1 MQERIAILHLEGDL
15 LETELIRQTLADD
28 GLVADIERVDTEAAY
43 LAALD
48 RSQFDLIL
56 ADYPS
61 PSFDGLSALRIARAK
76 SFDVPIILVS
86 SAPGEELAIESLK
99 SGATDYVLKERLQR
113 LPLTVRRALR
123 EAAGRTEHRQAIEEL
138 RESEARYRRLFESA
152 KDGILILDERSRR
165 IVDVNPYLIQMLGYS
180 KEEFVDKQLWEIGI
194 FKDAVA
200 SGSAF
205 AELKQQGYIHYE
217 NLPLETRDGAIRQV
231 EFVSNN
237 YLTGRRSVIQC
248 NIRDIT
254 ERKQDEE
261 TLRETNARLE
271 QALEELQAKTQEMT
285 SLTQQLWQASKL
297 ATMGELAASV
307 AHELNNPLATVALRA
322 ESAMEGLLSGDA
334 KRHALEI
341 ILQQVER
348 MADLVSHLLQFSR
361 RSYKQIS
368 SIDLREELRKA
379 LEFIEYYLRSHQID
393 VIQDFA
399 GQLPTVQADRQQLIQ
414 VFLNLITNASDAM
427 PAGGTLTVKIYA
439 SSLAEDHQAVTIEFS
454 DTGNGVASADLPRLW
469 EPFFTTK
476 PEGKGTGLGLAI
488 CRRTVEE
495 HRGTIEIETGPGKG
509 TTVRIILPATDRGVA
524 IAA

>member
-1 MQERIAILHLEGDL
+1 MQERITILHLEDDL
-15 LETELIRQTLADD
+15 LEAELIRQTLADD
-28 GLVADIERVDTEAAY
+28 ELVVDIERVETEAAY

-48 RSQFDLIL
+48 RRQFDLIL

-76 SFDVPIILVS
+76 CLDLPIILIS

-123 EAAGRTEHRQAIEEL
+123 EATGRTEHYQAIEEL

-152 KDGILILDERSRR
+152 KDGILILDEGSGQ
-165 IVDVNPYLIQMLGYS
+165 IVDVNPYLIEMLGYS
-180 KEEFVDKQLWEIGI
+180 KEELVGKKLWEIGV

-200 SGSAF
+200 SKLAF
-205 AELKQQGYIHYE
+205 AELKQLGYIRYE
-217 NLPLETRDGAIRQV
+217 NLPLETRDGVNRQV
-231 EFVSNN
+231 EFVSNS
-237 YLTGRRSVIQC
+237 YLTGGRSVIQC

-254 ERKQDEE
+254 QRKRDEQ
-261 TLRETNARLE
+261 TLRETNGRLE
-271 QALEELQAKTQEMT
+271 QALGELQAKTHELT
-285 SLTQQLWQASKL
+285 SITQQLWQASKL

-322 ESAMEGLLSGDA
+322 ESAMEGLPTGDA
-334 KRHALEI
+334 KRHALEVI
-341 ILQQVER
+341 SQEVER
-348 MADLVSHLLQFSR
+348 MADLVSNLLQFSR
-361 RSYKQIS
+361 RSFSQTS
-368 SIDLREELRKA
+368 SIDLTEELKKA
-379 LEFIEYYLRSHQID
+379 LEFIEYYLRSHHIEI
-393 VIQDFA
+393 VEDFA
-399 GQLPTVQADRQQLIQ
+399 SELPTVQADRQQLLQ

-427 PAGGTLTVKIYA
+427 PAGGTLTVKTCA
-439 SSLAEDHQAVTIEFS
+439 GGLPDRPAVVVEFS
-454 DTGNGVASADLPRLW
+454 DTGNGISTGDLPKLW

-495 HRGTIEIETGPGKG
+495 HRGMIEIETGAGKG
-509 TTVRIILPATDRGVA
+509 TTVRIILPATDNGVA